1 MYVPELQRR
10 KIEAARRQRLRSVAL
25 DALAAR
31 SSATQLGGLLE
42 EQTGL
47 LNRAASDALFE
58 EFDTDKSG
66 CINAAELQVIYTCTC
81 TANEQCSAWAFSPRH
96 CLV

>member
-1 MYVPELQRR
+1 MPELQRR

-31 SSATQLGGLLE
+31 STATQLGGLLE
-42 EQTGL
+42 KQTGM

-58 EFDTDKSG
+58 EFDTDRSG
-66 CINAAELQVIYTCTC
+66 CINTAELQVNC
-81 TANEQCSAWAFSPRH
+81 R
-96 CLV
+96 